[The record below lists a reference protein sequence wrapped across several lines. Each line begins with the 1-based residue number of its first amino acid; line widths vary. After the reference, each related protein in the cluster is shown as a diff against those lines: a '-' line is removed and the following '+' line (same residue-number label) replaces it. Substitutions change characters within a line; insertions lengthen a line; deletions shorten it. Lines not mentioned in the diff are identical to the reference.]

1 MSPSW
6 GLSLL
11 RRGRRPD
18 FRLQPLPYARRLA
31 VVLFLRQEGARKDHG
46 VQLGMGSA
54 CPAGDPYAVTIM
66 QAVLRNLVFSLE
78 IAKVKEIPA
87 EGGAV
92 LYLDS
97 FDQVRM
103 VDNTLRAVE
112 EGVASPE
119 HEKFRAA
126 CHRER
131 TPS

>member
-1 MSPSW
+1 
-6 GLSLL
+6 
-11 RRGRRPD
+11 
-18 FRLQPLPYARRLA
+18 
-31 VVLFLRQEGARKDHG
+31 
-46 VQLGMGSA
+46 MGSA

-131 TPS
+131 TS